1 MPQTTDVAFSD
12 ILGFGLG
19 IRGFGLGIRGCGL
32 GLEGRTLKV
41 ANQLPPAGRL
51 KVAFA
56 LEIVALLTSLCPT
69 LDLWVRTDG
78 QRDAQCTDRK
88 TERRTASMR
97 NASVLFFNLTSY
109 YRPAVYNVTGLIY

>member
-1 MPQTTDVAFSD
+1 MWHFLTFLVLVLAFGD
-12 ILGFGLG
+12 LALAFGVVVLA
-19 IRGFGLGIRGCGL
+19 LNN
-32 GLEGRTLKV
+32 TLKV